1 MGKSGVLSHRHLYDV
16 PPGIGG
22 GLLNGG
28 DDFLGLADSD
38 SDLALPV
45 ADNDDSPEAQ
55 LLPSLNN
62 LRHPPHL
69 NHPLFEP
76 VADLLLLPAGPE
88 PRVLLHQGVRF
99 KDVVPEHGDAAECGA
114 VKLLVGGGDL
124 ILRLEG
130 GIVEGGRGDEALRG
144 LRGIE
149 VNVILR
155 VEVVEEGGVDVVGGF
170 AFGAEEGGV
179 VLGFGEEEG
188 DGVRWRGEEREAGRG
203 GEGEGTESR
212 GKRRC
217 GHGNRESLS

>member
-1 MGKSGVLSHRHLYDV
+1 VGKSGVLSHWHLYDV

-28 DDFLGLADSD
+28 DDFLGLANSD
-38 SDLALPV
+38 ADLALLV
-45 ADNDDSPEAQ
+45 SDNDDSSEAQ

-69 NHPLFEP
+69 DNSLFEP
-76 VADLLLLPAGPE
+76 VADLLLLRPGPE

-99 KDVVPEHGDAAECGA
+99 KDVVPEHRDAAEGGA
-114 VKLLVGGGDL
+114 VELLVGCGDL
-124 ILRLEG
+124 LLRLEG
-130 GIVEGGRGDEALRG
+130 AIVEGGRGDKSLRRLRG
-144 LRGIE
+144 VE
-149 VNVILR
+149 VNVFQW
-155 VEVVEEGGVDVVGGF
+155 VNVVEEGSVDVVGGF
-170 AFGAEEGGV
+170 GFGAEEGGV

-188 DGVRWRGEEREAGRG
+188 DGVRWRREERETGRG
-203 GEGEGTESR
+203 GEREGIESG